1 MDPVTL
7 TWLPYLA
14 SVKGGCFSCEVEV
27 GGGRSTHLE
36 AKGKEYGMGDLE
48 RLGNGRTFEM

>member
-1 MDPVTL
+1 M
-7 TWLPYLA
+7 
-14 SVKGGCFSCEVEV
+14 
-27 GGGRSTHLE
+27 GGGGFLDPAETGCPRVGVCSRNEAGVSLLE